1 MKKIPAAENAFPSV
15 SAVEDLI
22 AEAFGKKVAPEVL
35 LAEID
40 DLLRSK
46 PTTHEITNDSDNVL
60 AWIERFKSAIAAWNP
75 AKAIFVT
82 IEHNLASSA
91 TRDNDRAYREIMT
104 RLHEAR
110 NSIRLNA
117 LSPLSVPVEQGKP
130 FDYFDGLRKIIEAA
144 SAEIFFVDQYLDAEF
159 AGRYL
164 PLVPKGVSVRLLA
177 DQYVTNSRQQSKCS
191 LPKLAPQ

>member
-1 MKKIPAAENAFPSV
+1 MKKIAAENGFPSA
-15 SAVEDLI
+15 SAIDDLI
-22 AEAFGKKVAPEVL
+22 AETIGKKVAPEVV

-46 PTTHEITNDSDNVL
+46 PTAHEITNDSDSVL
-60 AWIERFKSAIAAWNP
+60 AWIGRFKSAIAAWNP
-75 AKAIFVT
+75 PKAIFVT

-117 LSPLSVPVEQGKP
+117 LCRHCTAQVWK
-130 FDYFDGLRKIIEAA
+130 
-144 SAEIFFVDQYLDAEF
+144 
-159 AGRYL
+159 GRTL
-164 PLVPKGVSVRLLA
+164 TGDVPKIR
-177 DQYVTNSRQQSKCS
+177 DQRDCCATIDEG
-191 LPKLAPQ
+191 